1 MKSLALNF
9 SRSSCRGWFVLLL
22 VLMGSGP
29 LQATAIRQVNLD
41 EMLRQSELVFDGV
54 VKNIQVKE
62 NEYGRLTTHVTFK
75 VLDVLK
81 GNPGGKTIT
90 LIFAGGSKDGK
101 TLKVGE
107 MDYPDLGERGIY
119 FVESLQKRLVNPL
132 YGWSQGRVLV
142 IADDD
147 GTLRVYTA
155 QENPITGL
163 AASPTPPSRQL
174 SRGVAQ
180 GVQSSKQTL
189 NKKALLLEQFKRQL
203 QEKWEIIQ

>member
-1 MKSLALNF
+1 M
-9 SRSSCRGWFVLLL
+9 GWFVLLL
-22 VLMGSGP
+22 ALMGSGP

-90 LIFAGGSKDGK
+90 LVFAGGSKDGK

-119 FVESLQKRLVNPL
+119 FVESLQRRLVNPL
-132 YGWSQGRVLV
+132 YGWSQGRFLVLE
-142 IADDD
+142 DED
-147 GTLRVYTA
+147 GIPRVYTA
-155 QENPITGL
+155 KKYPVTGL
-163 AASPTPPSRQL
+163 TASSKPSSRQL

-180 GVQSSKQTL
+180 GVQSSKQPL
-189 NKKALLLEQFKRQL
+189 KKKALLLEQFKRQL
-203 QEKWEIIQ
+203 QDKWEIIQ